1 MTRVLVLDHGS
12 GNLRSVCR
20 AVSAAGAKVV
30 LGSSSADAAR
40 ADALVLPGVGAFD
53 ACMRGLVNVGGDDL
67 VREHLA
73 AERPLLGIC
82 VGHQMLFQRGIEH
95 GIDAEGL
102 GILEGVVE
110 RVPAKRLPH
119 MGWNTVSAAADT
131 QLFRGVEGQYF
142 YFVHTYGVLVRGDRT
157 GVSTCRHENAQ
168 IVAAVEHGCV
178 SSTQFHPEKSGF
190 AGHELL
196 VNWLRT
202 RRSELG

>member
-1 MTRVLVLDHGS
+1 MTTVLVLDHGS

-20 AVSAAGAKVV
+20 AVAAAGATVV
-30 LGSSSADAAR
+30 LGSSAADAAR

-53 ACMRGLVNVGGDDL
+53 ACMRGLKNVGGDDL
-67 VREHLA
+67 VRKHLA

-82 VGHQMLFQRGIEH
+82 VGHQMLFQRGVEH
-95 GIDAEGL
+95 GIDAAGL
-102 GILEGVVE
+102 GVLEGVVE

-119 MGWNTVSAAADT
+119 MGWNTVSAAEDT
-131 QLFRGVEGQYF
+131 RLLCGLAGRHF
-142 YFVHTYGVLVRGDRT
+142 YFVHTYGVLGDGDRP
-157 GVSTCRHENAQ
+157 GISTSRHEDAQ

-196 VNWLRT
+196 VNWLRAG
-202 RRSELG
+202 RSELG